1 MIDFFG
7 RAAAA
12 RTKALEEALEVE
24 RGRVKDLTLQLI
36 AMADQKAYRAVVPLP
51 QIAAPTREAGRFAP
65 KAGLGG
71 AGEHRNHNAVVH
83 AARELARKQE

>member
-12 RTKALEEALEVE
+12 RTKALEEALEIE

-36 AMADQKAYRAVVPLP
+36 AMADTKAHRALVPLP
-51 QIAAPTREAGRFAP
+51 ATVVRREAGHFTP
-65 KAGLGG
+65 KPGVGRP
-71 AGEHRNHNAVVH
+71 GEHRNHNASVH
-83 AARELARKQE
+83 AAREVARGQE